1 MSNHITQPKNI
12 LFLYGV
18 FKKDCINVEES
29 LENRLMSP
37 IDETEFTI
45 HYDKIPDKFTT
56 LLDWITST
64 NLLCWHC
71 DAQFDTI
78 PIFIPEYMTELS
90 DGCIIMK
97 VKGNFCSFPCAS
109 GYNKIYASGERKW
122 EKDMLLN
129 KLYHIFYGKDID
141 EIPSAPSKTYME
153 QYGEKSWT
161 REQYDDAI
169 ALSMSSYK
177 DELFG
182 NSIENIEVNK
192 KENVSNETKI
202 VD

>member
-1 MSNHITQPKNI
+1 MNHTTQPKNI

-18 FKKDCINVEES
+18 FKKDCINVEKS
-29 LENRLMSP
+29 LEDRLMSP
-37 IDETEFTI
+37 IDDTEFTI

-71 DAQFDTI
+71 DAQFDTV

-90 DGCIIMK
+90 NGCIIMK

-109 GYNKIYASGERKW
+109 GWNKIYSSGERKW

-129 KLYHIFYGKDID
+129 KLYRIFYEKDID
-141 EIPSAPSKTYME
+141 EIPPAPRKTYME

-161 REQYDDAI
+161 REQYDDTI
-169 ALSMSSYK
+169 SLSMSSYK
-177 DELFG
+177 DELVD
-182 NSIENIEVNK
+182 NSIESIEAVPL
-192 KENVSNETKI
+192 TQH
-202 VD
+202 